1 MTKRNLKIFVS
12 LCLSLTIVLLLN
24 NYFFMTNT
32 PRINKF
38 LLAKLPPRV
47 ASFLSSIS
55 QKEEVASEEGGSRFN
70 PIAFNNPLPTATPI
84 PTVSF
89 SLTPGE
95 DQQQP
100 SSSLSFPSQSPSGR
114 HVSPTKRPSP
124 TPTKIPY
131 PSKLGINL
139 LSTYSSGA
147 KTIIAAKPKI
157 IKVMDPQNIPGLMT
171 AVKDYKKIYP
181 SGVAIIRVYN
191 GDKKYTLGND
201 PTASAEDFFASV
213 ISPAIQRLGGNMSYF
228 SYLEAPNEFDNTPGW
243 ESLENVSWLNGFWLK
258 LIELNKNAGIKTC
271 AASIPVG
278 NPPGSYDE
286 IKNKMEFF
294 SGALT
299 KMKETGSAFC
309 YHAYTLNYSTN
320 TGTENYSSLRYRM
333 LHQIMGEINGSY
345 SSIPFILSEAGVDK
359 EGNPKTSGWQ
369 AQGSASKYESWLA
382 WFDKEMNND
391 NYVMGA
397 TLFQIGDGHWSSF
410 NLEPIADWLA
420 TYIKR

>member
-1 MTKRNLKIFVS
+1 MA
-12 LCLSLTIVLLLN
+12 
-24 NYFFMTNT
+24 NT
-32 PRINKF
+32 PLINKF

-55 QKEEVASEEGGSRFN
+55 QKEEIASEEGISRSN
-70 PIAFNNPLPTATPI
+70 PISFNNPLPTATPL
-84 PTVSF
+84 PLPQL
-89 SLTPGE
+89 SLTPDE
-95 DQQQP
+95 NQHQPDLSP
-100 SSSLSFPSQSPSGR
+100 SSPAPSNRYSSPI
-114 HVSPTKRPSP
+114 PTKKPAPP

-139 LSTYSSGA
+139 LSTYSTGA

-157 IKVMDPQNIPGLMT
+157 IKVMDPQNIGGLMT

-181 SGVAIIRVYN
+181 SGIVIIRVYN
-191 GDKKYTLGND
+191 ADKKYTLGND
-201 PTASAEDFFASV
+201 PTAAAEDFFATV
-213 ISPAIQRLGGNMSYF
+213 ISPAIQKLGGNMSYF
-228 SYLEAPNEFDNTPGW
+228 NYLEAPNEFDNTLGW
-243 ESLENVSWLNGFWLK
+243 DSLENVSWLNGFWLR
-258 LIELNKNAGIKTC
+258 LIELNKSAGIKTC
-271 AASIPVG
+271 ATSIPVG
-278 NPPGSYDE
+278 NPPGSYEE
-286 IKNKMEFF
+286 IKNKMETF

-333 LHQIMGEINGSY
+333 LHQIMGEVNGGF
-345 SSIPFILSEAGVDK
+345 SSIPFVLSEAGVDK

-391 NYVMGA
+391 AYVIGA

-410 NLEPIADWLA
+410 DLEPIANWLA
-420 TYIKR
+420 NYIKR